1 MRLRQSGEGD
11 ATPKSMSDIIRKL
24 LDSRLP
30 SDAVAG
36 LGNFLTGQSVGDLM
50 ARQDGQMPEEE
61 NPMVKL
67 QKLAAGMRPD
77 PNISSLQLDR

>member
-1 MRLRQSGEGD
+1 
-11 ATPKSMSDIIRKL
+11 MSDIIRKL

-50 ARQDGQMPEEE
+50 ARQDGQPTEEE
-61 NPMVKL
+61 SPLVKL
-67 QKLAAGMRPD
+67 QKMAAGVRPD
-77 PNISSLQLDR
+77 PSVSSLQLDR

>member
-1 MRLRQSGEGD
+1 
-11 ATPKSMSDIIRKL
+11 MSDIIRKL

-50 ARQDGQMPEEE
+50 ARQDGQPTEEE
-61 NPMVKL
+61 SPLVKL
-67 QKLAAGMRPD
+67 QKMAAGIRPD
-77 PNISSLQLDR
+77 PSASSLQLDR

>member
-1 MRLRQSGEGD
+1 
-11 ATPKSMSDIIRKL
+11 MSDIIRKL

-50 ARQDGQMPEEE
+50 ARQDGQPPEEE
-61 NPMVKL
+61 SPLVKM
-67 QKLAAGMRPD
+67 QKMSAGVRPD
-77 PNISSLQLDR
+77 PSVSSLQLDR